1 MRSPKKLVISLI
13 TLLLLPVL
21 KVYSYE
27 QKEIWVVSRETGS
40 LFIID
45 KDKKIKKE
53 VSGLG
58 DLRHAVIKF
67 KDNSA
72 FLLTRDGYII
82 KIEDGS
88 VKNKVKVGES
98 SVGFELSD
106 NIIAVANYEPKSVVL
121 LDSKN
126 MKIIKELQ
134 TSSRAVGIKSYK
146 DKIIFSLIDKNQVW
160 IYNLKNGEIK
170 KINLDVMPFD
180 AFLYSKKYIIGF
192 FEENFLGTIDLEAYE
207 FRKFEIKAKRDVLKI
222 PHFGTWGIDGNKAYI
237 PALGLNKIFVL
248 DINDISLKEE
258 IELIGKTIFAVSNGA
273 GKIAVNY
280 SDKEEFIS
288 IIEENGERKDIKA
301 GKRIMHLRFI
311 SENEL
316 AISSYFEDKVK
327 IIDVNDG
334 KIIEEFNIPYPSGI
348 FLRQGNFS
356 GKTSF
361 NSNEIPSKRNVS
373 IYFCR
378 NF

>member
-1 MRSPKKLVISLI
+1 LSNR
-13 TLLLLPVL
+13 
-21 KVYSYE
+21 
-27 QKEIWVVSRETGS
+27 Q
-40 LFIID
+40 
-45 KDKKIKKE
+45 KIKKE

-146 DKIIFSLIDKNQVW
+146 DKIIFSLIDKNQVC

-170 KINLDVMPFD
+170 KINLDGMPFD
-180 AFLYSKKYIIGF
+180 AFLYLQ
-192 FEENFLGTIDLEAYE
+192 NT
-207 FRKFEIKAKRDVLKI
+207 
-222 PHFGTWGIDGNKAYI
+222 
-237 PALGLNKIFVL
+237 
-248 DINDISLKEE
+248 
-258 IELIGKTIFAVSNGA
+258 
-273 GKIAVNY
+273 
-280 SDKEEFIS
+280 
-288 IIEENGERKDIKA
+288 
-301 GKRIMHLRFI
+301 
-311 SENEL
+311 
-316 AISSYFEDKVK
+316 
-327 IIDVNDG
+327 
-334 KIIEEFNIPYPSGI
+334 
-348 FLRQGNFS
+348 
-356 GKTSF
+356 
-361 NSNEIPSKRNVS
+361 
-373 IYFCR
+373 
-378 NF
+378 